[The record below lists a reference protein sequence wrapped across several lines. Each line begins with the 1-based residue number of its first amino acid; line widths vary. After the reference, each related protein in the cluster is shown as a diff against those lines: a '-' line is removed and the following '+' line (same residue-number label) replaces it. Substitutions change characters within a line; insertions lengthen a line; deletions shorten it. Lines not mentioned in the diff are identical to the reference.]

1 MRPVNKPPLSST
13 LETPR
18 SDIALKK
25 KLAGIFRSRI
35 TWISFCKPTSQVPF
49 LRSEWP
55 LQTARLLAEWT
66 LPARK
71 WAGLCAGSSG

>member
-25 KLAGIFRSRI
+25 KISRD
-35 TWISFCKPTSQVPF
+35 FQKQNHVDF
-49 LRSEWP
+49 L
-55 LQTARLLAEWT
+55 LQTNF
-66 LPARK
+66 
-71 WAGLCAGSSG
+71 SGPFSEV